1 MPQIEFKG
9 SLKDLYLEVTTAL
22 ELTYRPQQLYLSE
35 IILEQLMHNDKA
47 LIEAPLGSGKSLAY
61 LLAALMYNIETG
73 RHVMIS
79 TNTKLLQHQLLQKIF
94 PSINRALDFKIN
106 AALIKSKTDYIS
118 LGLISQILK
127 DDTANYEVNILKMQL
142 LIWILE
148 TNTGDIQ
155 ELNLKGGQKMY
166 FDQN

>member
-94 PSINRALDFKIN
+94 LVLIALDFKIN